1 VLLIGGYGFIAFTYC
16 LHDELVPIFATT
28 PLEHDGLAMNSSQ
41 LGVPLSIGGVMLMSV
56 ATCVCPRVQRSIGNF
71 TCTRVGLASMVGIA
85 LLYPCCALIAPRSS
99 TATFVVFTFVT
110 CVRNASYSFAFAGS
124 MVMLNVVAR
133 QSAYGQVGRVNGV
146 GQALASLVRALGPAM
161 GGSLWSLSVATAVP
175 GSPFIVFGVV
185 SVSSIAGYCMYFW
198 VSEAVIIL

>member
-1 VLLIGGYGFIAFTYC
+1 
-16 LHDELVPIFATT
+16 
-28 PLEHDGLAMNSSQ
+28 
-41 LGVPLSIGGVMLMSV
+41 
-56 ATCVCPRVQRSIGNF
+56 
-71 TCTRVGLASMVGIA
+71 
-85 LLYPCCALIAPRSS
+85 
-99 TATFVVFTFVT
+99 
-110 CVRNASYSFAFAGS
+110 
-124 MVMLNVVAR
+124 VAR
-133 QSAYGQVGRVNGV
+133 QSAHGQVGRVNGV